1 MLWRAFSFYS
11 DDTLIYPY
19 THYTI
24 ILLTNT
30 VTIRKIFKLFL
41 WLQNTA
47 YDIPKW
53 WHFSMPKQDKEK
65 TKIWDF
71 GFFDTTRF
79 TRSEQAGNPL
89 FGCALLL
96 LVIT

>member
-1 MLWRAFSFYS
+1 
-11 DDTLIYPY
+11 
-19 THYTI
+19 
-24 ILLTNT
+24 
-30 VTIRKIFKLFL
+30 
-41 WLQNTA
+41 
-47 YDIPKW
+47 
-53 WHFSMPKQDKEK
+53 MPKQDKEK

>member
-79 TRSEQAGNPL
+79 THSEQAGNPL
-89 FGCALLL
+89 
-96 LVIT
+96 